1 MAARLRRHAAF
12 TVLELLVV
20 VGIITIL
27 TTFLVM
33 GLRGAGSKAQAKAT
47 KALVER
53 VKVALDNYY
62 GHFRDY
68 PPDGYDDEANGWTL
82 PAQGGLAMT
91 AEGVGV
97 GTPKRRVKGTA
108 SLIYFLCRPVVK
120 ISYSG
125 SPSDPRNIMKETVGP
140 FLQLGPESFS
150 RQGFDPNYPWHNATT
165 PAITD
170 AYWNTTGKGYI
181 LTEII
186 DPFYRPLHYDKV
198 KAFGPGVV
206 PPTKYFQPDR
216 FHYFQSGSA
225 TFSPSATVASPSAK
239 GKFVH
244 SDQQFLSDQVLPLD
258 DNETQC
264 PTDTGSGNTHE
275 AGIEG
280 VPEGTKI
287 GVHSDPRRK
296 TQAPVTGWQTDG
308 CCLTA
313 YSGSGQP
320 TGWINGTL
328 TSHEP
333 KFIGGYDVWAH
344 GMSYMSPRD
353 DITSWAGQ

>member
-1 MAARLRRHAAF
+1 MIARLRRHARAF
-12 TVLELLVV
+12 TVLELLIVI
-20 VGIITIL
+20 GIITIL

-47 KALVER
+47 KALIER
-53 VKVALDNYY
+53 IKVALDNYY

-68 PPDGYDDEANGWTL
+68 PPDGYDDEANGWTI
-82 PAQGGLAMT
+82 PAQGGMAMT
-91 AEGVGV
+91 AEGVAV
-97 GTPKRRVKGTA
+97 GTPKRRLKGTG

-140 FLQLGPESFS
+140 FLDLGPENYS
-150 RQGFDPNYPWHNATT
+150 RQGFNPMHPWADDP
-165 PAITD
+165 
-170 AYWNTTGKGYI
+170 YWETQGFR

-198 KAFGPGVV
+198 KAFGPGVT
-206 PPTKYFQPDR
+206 PMTKYFQPDR
-216 FHYFQSGSA
+216 FHFFQSAGA
-225 TFSPSATVASPSAK
+225 TFSPSANLASASSK

-258 DNETQC
+258 DNEMQC
-264 PTDTGSGNTHE
+264 PTDTGGGNTHE
-275 AGIEG
+275 VGIEG
-280 VPEGTKI
+280 VPEGAKI

-296 TQAPVTGWQTDG
+296 AGGPGWQADG
-308 CCLTA
+308 CCITG
-313 YSGSGQP
+313 YNGGSQPSGW
-320 TGWINGTL
+320 TNGTL
-328 TSHEP
+328 ASHEP
-333 KFIGGYDVWAH
+333 KFVGGYDVWAH

-353 DITSWAGQ
+353 DITSWGD